1 MHMPATN
8 DGDDQDL
15 WADEPDDDQREATD
29 AGAFAPAEAGVPSS
43 PNKARVFRV
52 KSLDQM
58 VDETDRMARAYYDG
72 DVRKWVKSDETAPF
86 KVRLLLKQLRNLTR
100 VLEELAG
107 EHGWTLAE
115 E

>member
-1 MHMPATN
+1 
-8 DGDDQDL
+8 
-15 WADEPDDDQREATD
+15 
-29 AGAFAPAEAGVPSS
+29 VPSS
-43 PNKARVFRV
+43 RNKARVFRV

-72 DVRKWVKSDETAPF
+72 DLHTWVQSDESAPV

-100 VLEELAG
+100 ALEELAG
-107 EHGWTLAE
+107 EHGWNLGE